1 MEIAPRVAMII
12 TLNGT
17 PHEIPAA
24 MPLDALLET
33 LGLAGRPV
41 VVELNELA
49 VLPGDYSTTA
59 VPAGARLEVVTLA
72 AGG

>member
-1 MEIAPRVAMII
+1 MII

-17 PHEIPAA
+17 PHEIPAPVTLA
-24 MPLDALLET
+24 ALLET

-41 VVELNELA
+41 VVELNEVA
-49 VLPGDYSTTA
+49 VLPRDYSTTT
-59 VPAGARLEVVTLA
+59 VPADARLEVVTLA